1 MASIEVTGKG
11 LCFAAENEIRSE
23 KDGTNVPKIL
33 EDDSSHLGMNHHPQ
47 GSGCLF
53 GPRYYQTNIIIPGGG
68 RRWPNIIDA
77 VLLR

>member
-1 MASIEVTGKG
+1 MRTLIG
-11 LCFAAENEIRSE
+11 CFGA
-23 KDGTNVPKIL
+23 V
-33 EDDSSHLGMNHHPQ
+33 LGMNHHPQ